1 MRHGSRAATS
11 SANPS
16 YEHVAIDAERPDGT
30 HVITFR
36 DVAYDPDDGAVYGV
50 CMEPVARMGMR
61 SGELRW
67 RISGVR
73 TGKRELVAEY
83 ESRPV

>member
-1 MRHGSRAATS
+1 MAAHRVLLDVSRIGPRRTTQ
-11 SANPS
+11 
-16 YEHVAIDAERPDGT
+16 H
-30 HVITFR
+30 
-36 DVAYDPDDGAVYGV
+36 GAVYGV